1 MSNAMAM
8 FDSVSI
14 EKQRPT
20 AKKLLGIVY
29 AMSSFCHFQQHPY
42 VEIGTIFAISRTALK
57 DYFNEGFVDFD
68 NSKVRAVSLSGGW
81 ADYYWIDVDTKVGII
96 INVTVNGT
104 EIEKVWV

>member
-57 DYFNEGFVDFD
+57 DYFNEDFVDFD
-68 NSKVRAVSLSGGW
+68 NSKVRAVTMSGW
-81 ADYYWIDVDTKVGII
+81 VEYYWLDINKTVGVIVSI
-96 INVTVNGT
+96 TVNGS
-104 EIEKVWV
+104 EVEKFWV